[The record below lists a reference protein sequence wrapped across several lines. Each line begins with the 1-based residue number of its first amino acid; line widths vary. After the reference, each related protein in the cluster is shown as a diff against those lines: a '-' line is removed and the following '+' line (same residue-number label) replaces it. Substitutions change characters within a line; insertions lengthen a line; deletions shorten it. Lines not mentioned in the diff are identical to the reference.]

1 MILSVQT
8 PFDVVKRALVDL
20 AAVERLV
27 RGAPA
32 QINSMLG
39 LGEEIVAIGY
49 RVLEIFERLD
59 ERAESM
65 GELGERL
72 DERAGQLIA
81 VGEQMSTMGDHIDQ
95 RGSEIVASAELVS
108 QTAHE
113 LMLVLP
119 TLERA
124 LDLATPLEGAIDRFG
139 RFVDRFPGAST
150 TRRRQQPPSEDA
162 DQPPGRPQLDGEA

>member
-1 MILSVQT
+1 MRVLGLPLVAPQ
-8 PFDVVKRALVDL
+8 DVARRLITDA
-20 AAVERLV
+20 AAVEKLV
-27 RGAPA
+27 RGAPD
-32 QINSMLG
+32 QINRVIG

-49 RVLEIFERLD
+49 RMLEITERLD
-59 ERAESM
+59 ARAESI

-72 DERAGQLIA
+72 DERAGQLVA
-81 VGEQMSTMGDHIDQ
+81 VGEQMGTLGDQIDV
-95 RGSEIVASAELVS
+95 RGTEIVASAQLVS

-139 RFVDRFPGAST
+139 RFVDRFPGSST
-150 TRRRQQPPSEDA
+150 PRRRQQRAED
-162 DQPPGRPQLDGEA
+162 EE